1 MPVIALEF
9 SGIFVE
15 VLCGH
20 PEQKYGVLLILSRL
34 LLFLIKLL
42 IILTFL

>member
-1 MPVIALEF
+1 MPVIALVF

-20 PEQKYGVLLILSRL
+20 PEQKYGVLLISKK
-34 LLFLIKLL
+34 LLFS
-42 IILTFL
+42 

>member
-1 MPVIALEF
+1 MPVIALVL

-20 PEQKYGVLLILSRL
+20 PEQKYGVLLILR
-34 LLFLIKLL
+34 
-42 IILTFL
+42 IIIIFID